1 MPKEEDK
8 QNRIQRPTSAKEEQ
22 DNSQDPAAKSTNTSK
37 NADQD
42 SFQFLAS
49 SIEIRPQNNINATHE
64 SFVSALTVTSSSS
77 FTNDFASQGMMMM
90 PLDESEK
97 EDDID
102 GAAPTHSSKQS
113 IGSMTMKMLMEELPP
128 GMTSDEVDTVPPL
141 PQNSKTHTSEWHD
154 TIQHYF
160 FC

>member
-1 MPKEEDK
+1 MPKEEDE
-8 QNRIQRPTSAKEEQ
+8 QNRTQRPTSAKEEQ
-22 DNSQDPAAKSTNTSK
+22 DNSQDPAAKSNTNTT
-37 NADQD
+37 NTADQD
-42 SFQFLAS
+42 SFQLLAS

-128 GMTSDEVDTVPPL
+128 GMTSDEVDTVPPM
-141 PQNSKTHTSEWHD
+141 PQNSKTHTCE
-154 TIQHYF
+154 
-160 FC
+160 

>member
-22 DNSQDPAAKSTNTSK
+22 DNSQDPAAKSNTNTT
-37 NADQD
+37 NTADQD
-42 SFQFLAS
+42 SFQLLAS

-113 IGSMTMKMLMEELPP
+113 IGSMTMKMMMEELPP
-128 GMTSDEVDTVPPL
+128 GMTSDEVDTVPPM
-141 PQNSKTHTSEWHD
+141 PQNSKTHTCE
-154 TIQHYF
+154 
-160 FC
+160 